1 MTFKRFSTRSMTFN
15 KVEKELEIRSGTST
29 TSVSPV
35 PLVVISEPGR
45 AVKCYRS
52 LEGKHID

>member
-29 TSVSPV
+29 TSVLPV
-35 PLVVISEPGR
+35 PLLVVSEPGR

-52 LEGKHID
+52 L